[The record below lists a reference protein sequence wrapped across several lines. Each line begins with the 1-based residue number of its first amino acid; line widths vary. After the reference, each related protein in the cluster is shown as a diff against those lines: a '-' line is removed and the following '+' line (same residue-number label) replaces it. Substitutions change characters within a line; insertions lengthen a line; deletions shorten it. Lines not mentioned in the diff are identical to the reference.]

1 MLLKMTQDCCLAS
14 QTHTRYFSGTFAE
27 QTEIDRVEDEGKV
40 GALDAVATVLQQ
52 IQRAEIVMSGT

>member
-1 MLLKMTQDCCLAS
+1 MLLKMTKTVVL
-14 QTHTRYFSGTFAE
+14 HRKLIRGIFSGTFAE

-52 IQRAEIVMSGT
+52 IQRTEIVMSGT